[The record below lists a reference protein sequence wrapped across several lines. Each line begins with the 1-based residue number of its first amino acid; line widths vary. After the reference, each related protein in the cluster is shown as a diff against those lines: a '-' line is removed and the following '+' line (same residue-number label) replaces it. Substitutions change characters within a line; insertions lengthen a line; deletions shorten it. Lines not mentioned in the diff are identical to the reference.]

1 MEKKIYQVFSLDMSF
16 QPFETEEHLIGAE
29 SAADLIEHLHDV
41 FPDQTYIVER
51 EDWMEDEDWEEVLE
65 VEECEPGTEKV
76 LPGISEKKEAEIR
89 ESMEGHFPRV
99 KLVEGLFSDKKYVIL
114 YTDYHVE

>member
-1 MEKKIYQVFSLDMSF
+1 MEKKMYQVFSLDMSF

-65 VEECEPGTEKV
+65 MEECG
-76 LPGISEKKEAEIR
+76 R
-89 ESMEGHFPRV
+89 EGAV
-99 KLVEGLFSDKKYVIL
+99 GLTAPSRL
-114 YTDYHVE
+114 

>member
-1 MEKKIYQVFSLDMSF
+1 MYQVFSLDMSF

-29 SAADLIEHLHDV
+29 SKEDLIEHLHDV

-51 EDWMEDEDWEEVLE
+51 EDWMEDKDWEEVLE
-65 VEECEPGTEKV
+65 MEECEPGTEKV
-76 LPGISEKKEAEIR
+76 LPGISEEKVEEIKK
-89 ESMEGHFPRV
+89 SMKGRFPRV

-114 YTDYHVE
+114 YTDYYIE

>member
-65 VEECEPGTEKV
+65 MEECEPGTEKV
-76 LPGISEKKEAEIR
+76 QPGISEEKVEEIKW
-89 ESMEGHFPRV
+89 SMEGHFPRV
-99 KLVEGLFSDKKYVIL
+99 KLVDGLFSDKKYVIL

>member
-1 MEKKIYQVFSLDMSF
+1 MEKKMYQVFSLDISF

-29 SAADLIEHLHDV
+29 SATDLIEHLHDV

-51 EDWMEDEDWEEVLE
+51 EDWMKDEDCEEVHE
-65 VEECEPGTEKV
+65 IEECEPGTEKV
-76 LPGISEKKEAEIR
+76 LPGISEEIEAVSR

-114 YTDYHVE
+114 YTDYHIE